1 MTSIITKILSFKLII
16 ALNLSLFTPS
26 YIIAQG
32 YTNRAEILDSLYQ
45 IQLRYDMM
53 GGILS
58 FSCKDQAPE
67 FLTIGFS
74 DLNTKSTITPD
85 TPFRIASISKLITAL
100 GVLKLVENNKLDL
113 DTPINHYLDF
123 TIENPNYP
131 DIPITTRHLLS
142 HQSSLRDVTAYNK
155 FLSLSYSS
163 EVTPALYELLQ
174 STGEYYSEELYGEQA
189 PGNWF
194 QYSNLGFVILGTLIE
209 QVSRDAFDVY
219 IKREIFDPIGLKAG
233 FSSYT
238 SSYEEL
244 PATLYRKFD
253 NQWMAQADRRPS
265 QEDQQAGQQDDSR
278 YPQNRGDM
286 LIGINAIPY
295 GPQGGL
301 RISARDLMAL
311 LGYMQNALSKDNTP
325 EGWLN
330 AETITQITEIQ
341 WHADS
346 LPGDTYGGLFR
357 AWGLGIHILTGEPKL
372 DVMLKESPAMFGHS
386 GLAYG
391 LVSSAYFDPERRV
404 RLSFITNGIGIVFSV
419 DERSAFYSVE
429 KDMFELAEEIFK
441 EIGC

>member
-1 MTSIITKILSFKLII
+1 MTSIITKVLSIKLIL
-16 ALNLSLFTPS
+16 ALNSSLFTPS
-26 YIIAQG
+26 SIIAQG
-32 YTNRAEILDSLYQ
+32 YTDRAETHDSLYQ

-53 GGILS
+53 GGILGL
-58 FSCKDQAPE
+58 SCKDQDPE
-67 FLTIGFS
+67 FLTVGFS

-100 GVLKLVENNKLDL
+100 GVLKLIESNGLDL

-142 HQSSLRDVTAYNK
+142 HQSSLRDGTAYDE

-174 STGEYYSEELYGEQA
+174 STGEYYSEELFGEQA

-194 QYSNLGFVILGTLIE
+194 QYSNLGFGILGTLIE
-209 QVSRDAFDVY
+209 QVSREAFDVY

-238 SSYEEL
+238 RSYEVF
-244 PATLYRKFD
+244 PATLYRKTD
-253 NQWMAQADRRPS
+253 NQWRAQADWRSS
-265 QEDQQAGQQDDSR
+265 QKEQQDDPR
-278 YPQNRGDM
+278 YPQNRGDV

-301 RISARDLMAL
+301 RISARDLMTL
-311 LGYMQNALSKDNTP
+311 LGYMQNALIHQNTP
-325 EGWLN
+325 KGWLK
-330 AETITQITEIQ
+330 AETIAQMTEVQ
-341 WHADS
+341 WHTNAQ
-346 LPGDTYGGLFR
+346 LGDTYGGLFR
-357 AWGLGIHILTGEPKL
+357 AWGLGIHILTGEPAL
-372 DVMLKESPAMFGHS
+372 DVMLEKSPAMFGHS

-391 LVSSAYFDPERRV
+391 LVSSAYFDPERGV
-404 RLSFITNGIGIVFSV
+404 RLSFITNGIGMTFSV
-419 DERSAFYSVE
+419 DKRSAFYSVE
-429 KDMFELAEEIFK
+429 KDMFELAEDILK
-441 EIGC
+441 KIGC